1 MLSDACAQGI
11 EPDAS
16 PRQQALLFTP
26 LLQMEPSVG
35 EEDLPELLQQAGGQA
50 RYSARECLGCSEKSG
65 RAGAEM
71 AGKLERGGLWKGDGS
86 VLRSTGVS
94 PCATRPAR
102 LSQGHLKNQHMEH
115 SWPHASFTSFLCNP
129 TYP

>member
-1 MLSDACAQGI
+1 
-11 EPDAS
+11 
-16 PRQQALLFTP
+16 
-26 LLQMEPSVG
+26 MEPSVR

-50 RYSARECLGCSEKSG
+50 HHSARECLGCSEKSG
-65 RAGAEM
+65 GVGAEM
-71 AGKLERGGLWKGDGS
+71 AGKLEKGGLWKGDRS

-94 PCATRPAR
+94 PCATGPAR

-115 SWPHASFTSFLCNP
+115 SWPHAYFTSFLCNP